1 MKRIRL
7 FLLLALIAVLFL
19 GCAAAPVTYTV
30 LHNGTEYT
38 VNTELGTI
46 SDDLYTYQYEIED
59 SGSRRSVT
67 IAYPDGATY
76 YCTYSENGSVGGW
89 SNDYA
94 PDRYTDGDTLL
105 AILEMNASREYSG
118 RPLLGLVLIALGLW
132 YTLSPRSAWYL
143 SWGWRYKDAEPS
155 DAALVVSRISGV
167 LVILFGIFAI
177 FKT

>member
-1 MKRIRL
+1 MKQIRL
-7 FLLLALIAVLFL
+7 ILLLTLVAVLFL
-19 GCAAAPVTYTV
+19 GCATTPVTYTV
-30 LHNGTEYT
+30 SYNETDYI

-46 SDDLYTYQYEIED
+46 SDDLYTYQYKIED

-67 IAYPDGATY
+67 ITYPDGATY

-105 AILEMNASREYSG
+105 AVLEVNAPKEYSG
-118 RPLLGLVLIALGLW
+118 HPFVGLLLIALGLW
-132 YTLSPRSAWYL
+132 YTLSPYSAWYL
-143 SWGWRYKDAEPS
+143 SYGWRYKDAEPS
-155 DAALVVSRISGV
+155 DAALTISRISGV
-167 LVILFGIFAI
+167 LVILFGIFAM